1 MYTQFDAIDAN
12 HDGYLDKDEMI
23 QYYSNPANTAPRGGG
38 PPRPGK
44 SGRKTAIMD
53 PLSWKLMRRA
63 AACAPLAL
71 AATQI
76 NGMAP
81 GSATYADQTTGSFT
95 FHHEHVLGTSLELKV
110 RAANLAQARRAE
122 AAALAEIDRQDAILS
137 AWRPDSEFSR
147 WAATRFQPVTVSPEL
162 FAVLAGFDHWREQTN
177 GALNPSAEGA
187 IRLWR
192 TALAEGR
199 QPSETEIA
207 QAREAMAQQHWQ
219 LDATHRTATR
229 LTDVPLA
236 LASFAKSFVSAKA
249 ADAAMRT
256 GISGVMINVGGDI
269 VLRGDAKQVID
280 ITDPLASGENEVPL
294 DRISV
299 RDRAVAT
306 SGSYRRSV
314 EQVSSQLSS
323 QLSGSPQT
331 SRLSHIVDPRTAQ
344 PTGHILSSTV
354 IAHDAETAGA
364 LATAFSV
371 LSEQESI
378 QLARQ
383 VPGVDYLLVTSE
395 GRRVYSP
402 GWAGYQLPGLHTVAY
417 APIAPQ
423 AAKASVAGMW
433 NPAYELAIDIDMPR
447 PTDARYRR
455 PYVAVWVEDADH
467 FPIRT
472 IALWTQSPRYIP
484 ELKAW
489 YRDDQMRN
497 LSEGT
502 DLSQDRLLRHAPPPA
517 TTPSS
522 GTVRTTRASR

>member
-1 MYTQFDAIDAN
+1 
-12 HDGYLDKDEMI
+12 
-23 QYYSNPANTAPRGGG
+23 
-38 PPRPGK
+38 
-44 SGRKTAIMD
+44 
-53 PLSWKLMRRA
+53 MRRA
-63 AACAPLAL
+63 AAFAPLAL
-71 AATQI
+71 TATQI
-76 NGMAP
+76 NGMAQ
-81 GSATYADQTTGSFT
+81 GLATYADQTTGSFT

-122 AAALAEIDRQDAILS
+122 AAALAEIDREDGILS

-147 WAATRFQPVTVSPEL
+147 WAATRFELVTVSPEL
-162 FAVLAGFDHWREQTN
+162 FAVLAGFEHWREQTN

-207 QAREAMAQQHWQ
+207 QVREAMAQQHWQ
-219 LDATHRTATR
+219 LDATHRTATH

-236 LASFAKSFVSAKA
+236 LASFAKSFVSANA

-280 ITDPLASGENEVPL
+280 IIDPLASGENEVPL

-314 EQVSSQLSS
+314 EQLSSQLSS
-323 QLSGSPQT
+323 PQT
-331 SRLSHIVDPRTAQ
+331 PHLSHIVDPRTAQ

-354 IAHDAETAGA
+354 IALNAEAAGA

-371 LSEQESI
+371 LSEQEST
-378 QLARQ
+378 QLAQ
-383 VPGVDYLLVTSE
+383 QIPGVDYLLVTSD
-395 GRRVYSP
+395 GRRVFSP
-402 GWAGYQLPGLHTVAY
+402 GWASYQLPGLHSVAY
-417 APIAPQ
+417 APSAPP
-423 AAKASVAGMW
+423 ASAAGMW

-447 PTDARYRR
+447 PTDTRYRR
-455 PYVAVWVEDADH
+455 PYVAVWIEDADH

-489 YRDDQMRN
+489 FRDDQMRN

-502 DLSQDRLLRHAPPPA
+502 DLSKTISSATRPA
-517 TTPSS
+517 GHYTVKWDGKDNQGKPVKA
-522 GTVRTTRASR
+522 GTYTVFIEAAREHGTYQLERREMNFTAQPEKIDIPAGKELGAVTFGYRKR